1 MKRSPQRNEQFENI
15 AKLKASYLA
24 AGEPVIS
31 MDTKKKEHLGNFY
44 RPGQLYTTE
53 TIETYDHDFPGPRS
67 ALRRNYRSVE
77 AQKNAPKSSHPRC
90 L

>member
-1 MKRSPQRNEQFENI
+1 MKTAPQRNEQFENI

-31 MDTKKKEHLGNFY
+31 MDTKKKEYIGNFY

-53 TIETYDHDFPGPRS
+53 TIETYDHDF
-67 ALRRNYRSVE
+67 
-77 AQKNAPKSSHPRC
+77 SSFAEGIVIPHAIYD
-90 L
+90 LHDNKG